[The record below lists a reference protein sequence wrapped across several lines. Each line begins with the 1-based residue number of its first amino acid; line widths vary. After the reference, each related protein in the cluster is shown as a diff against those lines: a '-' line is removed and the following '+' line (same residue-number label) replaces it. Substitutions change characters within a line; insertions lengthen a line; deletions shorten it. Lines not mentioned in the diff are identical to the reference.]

1 MQKTISNRIY
11 IILVAIYALM
21 ALLNFFLP
29 QGTYTAPVPAEQL
42 PASPLVIA
50 LANAGIVLLVYG
62 GLGALGM
69 FFSRKLSL
77 PEIWD
82 SAVSNRQRFLI
93 PALVGLGSGVFFILM
108 DLLFS
113 PLNGVGRLPHPPFP
127 TAIVASISA
136 GIGEEIMFRLFFI
149 SFWTWLVSQVILRA
163 RYQTLVYAA
172 FSFLSAVAFSMAHLP
187 AVMFLQGWSELG
199 QVPAM
204 LLAEILL
211 LNGVL
216 SLLAA
221 YFFRKYGFLAPVGIH
236 LWNDIVWHALWG
248 LF

>member
-1 MQKTISNRIY
+1 MEKTISNRIFV
-11 IILVAIYALM
+11 ILVAIYALM
-21 ALLNFFLP
+21 AVLNFFLP
-29 QGTYTAPVPAEQL
+29 QGSYNALVPAQQL

-50 LANAGIVLLVYG
+50 LANAGIVLVVYG
-62 GLGALGM
+62 GLGLLGL

-82 SAVSNRQRFLI
+82 STVSNRQRFLT

-113 PLNGVGRLPHPPFP
+113 PMNGIGRFPHPPFP

-149 SFWTWLVSQVILRA
+149 TFWTWLVSQVILRG
-163 RYQTLVYAA
+163 RWQTPVYAV
-172 FSFLSAVAFSMAHLP
+172 FSFLSAIAFSMAHLP
-187 AVMFLQGWSELG
+187 AIMFLQGWTELA

-211 LNGVL
+211 LNGAL

-236 LWNDIVWHALWG
+236 FWNDILWHALWG
-248 LF
+248 II